1 MCRLYRALVPILTP
15 FLLLYQAH
23 TSVVDKNGMA
33 VALTSTVNFV
43 FGSQVL
49 DRETG
54 IIFNDQM
61 DDFSMPGF
69 PNAYGLWPSPCK
81 RCDLLHARNHAY
93 ISGLD
98 NYPEPGKRPL
108 SSMAPTIIEHPDGSF
123 YLTIG
128 GSGGSRIFGGI
139 FQVLLNF
146 DWGLDVSA
154 AIESGR
160 LHDQLYPMIL
170 DAENIFE
177 EDILRDLRRRGHNV
191 TGCILVLPFCTCS

>member
-1 MCRLYRALVPILTP
+1 
-15 FLLLYQAH
+15 
-23 TSVVDKNGMA
+23 MA
-33 VALTSTVNFV
+33 VALTSTINLV

-49 DRETG
+49 DPETG
-54 IIFNDQM
+54 IILNDQM
-61 DDFSMPGF
+61 DDFSTPGF

-81 RCDLLHARNHAY
+81 RCDLLPVGNHTY
-93 ISGLD
+93 IRGLD

-108 SSMAPTIIEHPDGSF
+108 SSTAPTVIEHPDGSF
-123 YLTIG
+123 YLAIG
-128 GSGGSRIFGGI
+128 GAGGSRIFGTI
-139 FQVLLNF
+139 FQVLLNL

-170 DAENIFE
+170 DADDIYE

-191 TGCILVLPFCTCS
+191 TGCVPVLSFCTCSY